1 MVDQDGRPWATSYFY
16 APFHLRLKRVSKETG
31 TSKFIS
37 TFYVCPVGVGRSRF
51 MAGVCANVS
60 FPRWLAKLNTD
71 NFLDQ
76 DTYLLATQQRYILSQ
91 EARDIQ
97 QMLETDT
104 SSTLQSKS
112 MKTRRN
118 MFCLTSPT
126 ERIGSRLEQFWDATL
141 LRVPNRVDRLLQL
154 NAVGAFAT
162 VSPREVVLDRETQQT
177 NVCRDSQG
185 ALKNCKRISKYS
197 KLVGVATIIAKSMDK
212 TPKALGSP
220 IGLTSTLTL
229 CFLSSY
235 LARKM
240 EKEFYFK
247 YTDDYRKRD
256 LAKIPEKIWLD
267 KD

>member
-1 MVDQDGRPWATSYFY
+1 VRDFPIDWPILVSNIFDPDHGLFAHQTTGFDMYSASNTFPLEIEQEYPNDGKGWILKSKVDSSDKLLEVDRKIRNKKEPKMVDQDGRPWATSYFY

-126 ERIGSRLEQFWDATL
+126 ERI
-141 LRVPNRVDRLLQL
+141 
-154 NAVGAFAT
+154 
-162 VSPREVVLDRETQQT
+162 
-177 NVCRDSQG
+177 
-185 ALKNCKRISKYS
+185 
-197 KLVGVATIIAKSMDK
+197 
-212 TPKALGSP
+212 ALG
-220 IGLTSTLTL
+220 
-229 CFLSSY
+229 LSSSGMR
-235 LARKM
+235 L
-240 EKEFYFK
+240 F
-247 YTDDYRKRD
+247 
-256 LAKIPEKIWLD
+256 
-267 KD
+267 